1 MKIMVGLIRR
11 GRLAEEVM
19 KVMEIEEH
27 THRCSGEST
36 MQKQHVYDWH
46 LTDQGGHIMLKCQR
60 IRSLPERLREVF
72 VMFSGGVTIPGTE
85 FSDSI

>member
-1 MKIMVGLIRR
+1 MKIMAGLIRR

-36 MQKQHVYDWH
+36 MQK
-46 LTDQGGHIMLKCQR
+46 
-60 IRSLPERLREVF
+60 S
-72 VMFSGGVTIPGTE
+72 MFMIGI
-85 FSDSI
+85 